1 MERNWKQLVA
11 VFLLGFMIPAL
22 AIRIG
27 SMFVRVTSTEETW
40 PSGTMGITVS
50 SRPTQSVDTLVSVL
64 MDSGTV
70 QVMELESYLLGVL
83 LGEVPASF
91 EMEALKAQAVVART
105 YTLYCAIAGDR
116 HVGAAVCTD
125 STCCQSYYSEAD
137 YIAAGGLQ
145 WEVDKIRTAIAE
157 TKDQVLTYEGNLIMA
172 TYFSCSGGRT
182 EDAVA
187 VWGAELPY
195 LQSVESPGEE
205 QAQVF
210 TNTVYYTSEEFA
222 ALLGRTLAGE
232 PASWIGSATY
242 TNGGGVAM
250 MTVAGRS
257 YTGTELRKL
266 LSLNSTAFTM
276 TADSGGIYITTTG
289 KGHRV
294 GMSQYGADA
303 MAAMGSSYTQILMH
317 YYQGTRIDKMGAIR

>member
-1 MERNWKQLVA
+1 MERNWKQIMA
-11 VFLLGFMIPAL
+11 VFLLGFMMPGF
-22 AIRIG
+22 AIRVG
-27 SMFVRVTSTEETW
+27 SMFMRVPGTAETQ
-40 PSGTMGITVS
+40 PSDTVETTAS
-50 SRPTQSVDTLVSVL
+50 SQAAQSGKFFVSVL
-64 MDSGTV
+64 MNNGTV

-83 LGEVPASF
+83 LGEVPPSF

-105 YTLYCAIAGDR
+105 YTLYCTNAGDK
-116 HVGAAVCTD
+116 HVEAAVCTD
-125 STCCQSYYSEAD
+125 STCCQSYYSAKD
-137 YIAAGGLQ
+137 YLAAGGRQ
-145 WEVDKIRTAIAE
+145 SDVEKVRSAIAQ
-157 TKDQVLTYEGNLIMA
+157 TKDQILTYEGNVILA
-172 TYFSCSGGRT
+172 AYFSCSGGRT
-182 EDAVA
+182 EDAVE
-187 VWGAELPY
+187 VWGSEVPY

-232 PASWIGSATY
+232 PASWIGPATY
-242 TNGGGVAM
+242 TNGGGVALM
-250 MTVAGRS
+250 AVAGRS
-257 YTGTELRKL
+257 YTGTELRRL

-303 MAAMGSSYTQILMH
+303 MAVLGSSYTQILMH
-317 YYQGTRIDKMGAIR
+317 YYQGTRIDKIDAIR

>member
-1 MERNWKQLVA
+1 MERNWRQLVA
-11 VFLLGFMIPAL
+11 AFVLGFMIPGL

-27 SMFVRVTSTEETW
+27 SMFMGVPGAAETQ
-40 PSGTMGITVS
+40 PSETVKMTVS
-50 SRPTQSVDTLVSVL
+50 SQPAHSEELFVPVL

-70 QVMELESYLLGVL
+70 QVMEQESYLLGVL

-105 YTLYCAIAGDR
+105 YTLYCTDAMDR
-116 HVGAAVCTD
+116 HVGAAICTD
-125 STCCQSYYSEAD
+125 STCCQSYYSEQD
-137 YIAAGGLQ
+137 FVAAGGLQ
-145 WEVDKIRTAIAE
+145 GEVDKIRAAIAE
-157 TKDQVLTYEGNLIMA
+157 TKDQILTYEGNLIMA

-187 VWGAELPY
+187 VWGSEIPY

-205 QAQVF
+205 QAKVF
-210 TNTVYYTSEEFA
+210 TKTVYYTSEEFA
-222 ALLGRTLAGE
+222 SLLGRALAGD
-232 PASWIGSATY
+232 PHSWIGPATY

-250 MTVAGRS
+250 MAVAGRS

-276 TADSGGIYITTTG
+276 TADNGGIWITTTG

-303 MAAMGSSYTQILMH
+303 MAVLGSSYTQILAH
-317 YYQGTRIDKMGAIR
+317 YYPGTRIDKMGAIR

>member
-1 MERNWKQLVA
+1 MDRNWKQLVA
-11 VFLLGFMIPAL
+11 VFLLGFMMPAL
-22 AIRIG
+22 VIRIG
-27 SMFVRVTSTEETW
+27 SMFIHVPSTVETQ
-40 PSGTMGITVS
+40 PSATMGSTVS
-50 SRPTQSVDTLVSVL
+50 SQPTQSEERFVSVQ
-64 MDSGTV
+64 MDNGNV
-70 QVMELESYLLGVL
+70 QMMELEYYLLGVL

-91 EMEALKAQAVVART
+91 EIEALKAQAVVART
-105 YTLYCAIAGDR
+105 FTLYYTNKGDKHAGAD
-116 HVGAAVCTD
+116 VCTD
-125 STCCQSYYSEAD
+125 STCCQSYFSETD

-145 WEVDKIRTAIAE
+145 WEVDKMRSAIAE
-157 TKDQVLTYEGNLIMA
+157 TKDQILTFNGDLVMA
-172 TYFSCSGGRT
+172 SYFSCSGGRT

-187 VWGAELPY
+187 VWGTEVPY

-210 TNTVYYTSEEFA
+210 TKTVYYTSEQFA

-232 PASWIGSATY
+232 PASWIGEVSY
-242 TNGGGVAM
+242 TGGGGVAVM
-250 MTVAGRS
+250 AVAGRS

-266 LSLNSTAFTM
+266 LSLNSTAFFM
-276 TADSGGIYITTTG
+276 TADSGGIWITTTG

-303 MAAMGSSYTQILMH
+303 MAALGNSYTQILAH

>member
-11 VFLLGFMIPAL
+11 VFLLGFMMPGI

-27 SMFVRVTSTEETW
+27 SMLVHVPNTAQTQPSETIN
-40 PSGTMGITVS
+40 ITVPS
-50 SRPTQSVDTLVSVL
+50 QPAHSEEVFIPVL
-64 MDSGTV
+64 TDSGTV

-105 YTLYCAIAGDR
+105 YTLYCTDAMDR
-116 HVGAAVCTD
+116 HMGAAVCTD
-125 STCCQSYYSEAD
+125 STCCQSYYSEQD
-137 YIAAGGLQ
+137 YITAGGLQ
-145 WEVDKIRTAIAE
+145 EEVEKIRAAIAE
-157 TKDQVLTYEGNLIMA
+157 TKNQILTFEGSLIMA

-187 VWGAELPY
+187 VWGTDMPY

-205 QAQVF
+205 QAKVF
-210 TNTVYYTSEEFA
+210 TKTVYYTSEEFA
-222 ALLGRTLAGE
+222 SLLGRTLVGD
-232 PASWIGSATY
+232 PHSWIGPATY
-242 TNGGGVAM
+242 TNGGGVALM
-250 MTVAGRS
+250 AVAGRS

-276 TADSGGIYITTTG
+276 TADNGGIWITTTG

-303 MAAMGSSYTQILMH
+303 MAVSGSSYTQILAH
-317 YYQGTRIDKMGAIR
+317 YYPGTRIDKMGAIR